1 MSLIENSFYLNDISY
16 LRENIIILKK
26 QLGNILKFL
35 ISLGIGI
42 GLVIWSLKGITPEQK
57 QMIFDSFKR
66 ANYSWLVLL
75 MVFGLGSNFF
85 RAQRWRLLLR
95 PLGYNP
101 NYWNTFSAVMIM
113 FFANLAFPR
122 LGEVLRCSI
131 LAKYEKVPVEKSL
144 GTMVLERVIDLICIL
159 ILGGII
165 LLLEYQRYLQ
175 FFKDLFF
182 GNKGVDIAQETNYT
196 KYLIMISVATVLFI
210 LTFFMVRKHGF
221 EKIINF
227 VKNKIRGLWQGIISI
242 KDLEEKWE
250 FIFHTIGIWICYI
263 LMPYFGFKCLE
274 ETANLGITAAM
285 AAVFFGG
292 FAMVATQGGIGAFQ
306 IVMEKILATYGIASI
321 IGLSYGWISWSVQTI
336 SVIIAGI
343 LSLIF
348 LAVYNKENKEE
359 VVEEKLQ

>member
-1 MSLIENSFYLNDISY
+1 
-16 LRENIIILKK
+16 LKK
-26 QLGNILKFL
+26 QLGNILKFI
-35 ISLGIGI
+35 ISLGIGV
-42 GLVIWSLKGITPEQK
+42 GLVFWSLKGITAEQK

-66 ANYSWLVLL
+66 ANYFWLFLL
-75 MVFGLGSNFF
+75 MFFGLASNFF
-85 RAQRWRLLLR
+85 RAQRWRLLLK
-95 PLGYNP
+95 PLGYSP

-131 LAKYEKVPVEKSL
+131 LAKYEKVPVEKSI
-144 GTMVLERVIDLICIL
+144 GTMVLERVIDLVCIL

-165 LLLEYQRYLQ
+165 LLLEYQRYFQ

-182 GNKGVDIAQETNYT
+182 GKKENVTSTEPQTF
-196 KYLIMISVATVLFI
+196 KYIMIALVLVAIVAVSIFI
-210 LTFFMVRKHGF
+210 VKKHGLDKLTAIVK
-221 EKIINF
+221 EKF
-227 VKNKIRGLWQGIISI
+227 LGLWQGIISI
-242 KDLEEKWE
+242 KHLDKKWE
-250 FIFHTIGIWICYI
+250 FLFHTFGIWICYI

-274 ETANLGITAAM
+274 ETANLGWTAAM
-285 AAVFFGG
+285 ASVFFGG

-306 IVMEKILATYGIASI
+306 IVIEKILATYGIASI

-348 LAVYNKENKEE
+348 LAIYNKDAKEIE
-359 VVEEKLQ
+359 THG

>member
-1 MSLIENSFYLNDISY
+1 
-16 LRENIIILKK
+16 LKK
-26 QLGNILKFL
+26 QLGNILKFI
-35 ISLGIGI
+35 ISLGIGV
-42 GLVIWSLKGITPEQK
+42 GLVFWSLKGITAEQK

-66 ANYSWLVLL
+66 ANYFWLFLL
-75 MVFGLGSNFF
+75 MFFGLASNFF
-85 RAQRWRLLLR
+85 RAQRWRLLLK
-95 PLGYNP
+95 PLGYSP

-131 LAKYEKVPVEKSL
+131 LAKYEKVPVEKSI
-144 GTMVLERVIDLICIL
+144 GTMVLERVIDLVCIL
-159 ILGGII
+159 ILGGLI
-165 LLLEYQRYLQ
+165 LLLEYQRYFQ

-182 GNKGVDIAQETNYT
+182 GKKENVTSTEPQTF
-196 KYLIMISVATVLFI
+196 KYIMIALVLVAIVAGSIFI
-210 LTFFMVRKHGF
+210 VKKHGF
-221 EKIINF
+221 DKLIAIIKEKF
-227 VKNKIRGLWQGIISI
+227 FGLWQGIISI
-242 KDLEEKWE
+242 KHLDKKWE
-250 FIFHTIGIWICYI
+250 FLFHTFAIWICYI

-274 ETANLGITAAM
+274 ETATLGWTAAM

-306 IVMEKILATYGIASI
+306 IVIEKILATYGIASI

-348 LAVYNKENKEE
+348 LAIYNRDAKEID
-359 VVEEKLQ
+359 VHG

>member
-1 MSLIENSFYLNDISY
+1 M
-16 LRENIIILKK
+16 KK
-26 QLGNILKFL
+26 QLGNILKFI
-35 ISLGIGI
+35 ISLGIGV
-42 GLVIWSLKGITPEQK
+42 GLVFWSLKDITPEQK
-57 QMIFDSFKR
+57 QLIFDSFKR

-75 MVFGLGSNFF
+75 MLFGLGSNFF

-144 GTMVLERVIDLICIL
+144 GTMVLERIIDLICIL
-159 ILGGII
+159 ALGGII
-165 LLLEYQRYLQ
+165 LLLEYQRFYK
-175 FFKDLFF
+175 FFADIF
-182 GNKGVDIAQETNYT
+182 GK
-196 KYLIMISVATVLFI
+196 
-210 LTFFMVRKHGF
+210 
-221 EKIINF
+221 INF
-227 VKNKIRGLWQGIISI
+227 AKLGAIAAIAIVFGSVVFYFLNKKKKVHDEIVSEENVVISKLKGLWLGIISI
-242 KDLEEKWE
+242 KDLDEKWE
-250 FIFHTIGIWICYI
+250 FIFHTIMIWVCYI
-263 LMPYFGFKCLE
+263 MMPYFGFKCLE
-274 ETANLGITAAM
+274 ETSNLGWTAAM

-292 FAMVATQGGIGAFQ
+292 FAMVLTQGGVGAFQ
-306 IVMEKILATYGIASI
+306 IVMEKILATYGIASV

-348 LAVYNKENKEE
+348 LAVYNKETTREIID
-359 VVEEKLQ
+359 EKLS